1 MLLLVVVVAETTK
14 PCMRVSKTLALRV
27 KKYLIRNML
36 NIFHLLSRSSAAPP
50 LRRGAL
56 ISPFVTST
64 LPCAAKKKTKHVAA
78 TYNASD
84 DFDERL
90 DDAIGQINSQ
100 HGSGSLMKLGALP
113 NTNISVVRTGS
124 LGLDQA
130 LGIGGL
136 PRGRVVEIYGP
147 ESSGKTT
154 LALHVVAEAQKLGGK
169 CTFIDAEHA
178 LDPTYAKAI
187 GVDVDN
193 LYISQ
198 PDNGEQA
205 LEIAD
210 TLCKTGA
217 MDVVVVDS
225 VAALVPR
232 AELEGEMGDAHM
244 ALQARL
250 MSQAL
255 RKMTATLGRSNTLLI
270 FINQIRS
277 KIGVMFGSPEV
288 TAGGNALKFYASV
301 RMDIRKTGQIKDV
314 NGDIIGNTTRVK
326 VIKNKTAPPFRET
339 EFDMVYGRGI
349 CRYGE
354 MIDVGVHLGL
364 VVRSGA
370 WYSFVGSLVEGEAEE
385 SDAGEQESDVS
396 DGKGEKEGVEEDE
409 ADDSEVWPAEH
420 AKNFGQGKEKA
431 RLYLIEH
438 PERALFLED
447 AILKTIA
454 ERRRILLEGQ

>member
-1 MLLLVVVVAETTK
+1 MLLRRIGSTQSTFTSPITALFRRRNPKFTFLTTT
-14 PCMRVSKTLALRV
+14 PRL
-27 KKYLIRNML
+27 
-36 NIFHLLSRSSAAPP
+36 
-50 LRRGAL
+50 
-56 ISPFVTST
+56 
-64 LPCAAKKKTKHVAA
+64 KKKSKFKAVPD
-78 TYNASD
+78 SD
-84 DFDERL
+84 DSDALLEE
-90 DDAIGQINSQ
+90 AIGQINTL

-113 NTNISVVRTGS
+113 NTNVSVVRTGS

-178 LDPTYAKAI
+178 MDPTYAKAI

-193 LYISQ
+193 LFISQ

-205 LEIAD
+205 LDIAD

-277 KIGVMFGSPEV
+277 KIGVLFGSPEV

-301 RMDIRKTGQIKDV
+301 RMDIRRTGQIKDV
-314 NGDIIGNTTRVK
+314 NGDVIGNTTRVK
-326 VIKNKTAPPFRET
+326 VIKNKVSPPFRET
-339 EFDMVYGRGI
+339 EFDMIYGRGI
-349 CRYGE
+349 CRFGE
-354 MIDVGVHLGL
+354 MLDVGVHLG
-364 VVRSGA
+364 VVKRSGA
-370 WYSFVGSLVEGEAEE
+370 WYSFVGDGGDAEGDEEEEGEDDGEDSKDSTEE
-385 SDAGEQESDVS
+385 EEG
-396 DGKGEKEGVEEDE
+396 GKDPTN
-409 ADDSEVWPAEH
+409 DVWPAED

-438 PERALFLED
+438 PERALMLEEK
-447 AILKTIA
+447 ILATIA
-454 ERRRILLEGQ
+454 ERRRKLLEKSSVEQ

>member
-1 MLLLVVVVAETTK
+1 MFNPFLLIA
-14 PCMRVSKTLALRV
+14 
-27 KKYLIRNML
+27 RN
-36 NIFHLLSRSSAAPP
+36 SRQL
-50 LRRGAL
+50 LRRRRRA
-56 ISPFVTST
+56 FTST
-64 LPCAAKKKTKHVAA
+64 VTTSKKKSSKSSRNSESLQTL
-78 TYNASD
+78 
-84 DFDERL
+84 E
-90 DDAIGQINSQ
+90 DAIDTINKQ
-100 HGSGSLMKLGALP
+100 HGNGSLMKLGSVPDL
-113 NTNISVVRTGS
+113 NLSVVRTGS

-130 LGIGGL
+130 LGVGGL
-136 PRGRVVEIYGP
+136 PRGRVVEVYGP

-178 LDPTYAKAI
+178 LDPTYARAL
-187 GVDVDN
+187 GVNVDD

-217 MDVVVVDS
+217 MDVVVIDS

-255 RKMTATLGRSNTLLI
+255 RKMTATLARSNTLLI

-301 RMDIRKTGQIKDV
+301 RMDIRKTGQIKDASGEIV
-314 NGDIIGNTTRVK
+314 GNTTRVK
-326 VIKNKTAPPFRET
+326 VIKNKVSPPFRET
-339 EFDMVYGRGI
+339 EFDMMYGRGI

-354 MIDVGVHLGL
+354 MLDIGVHLG
-364 VVRSGA
+364 VVARAGA
-370 WYSFVGSLVEGEAEE
+370 WYSFVVDEDETKDVDDDATSTGTEESEGETLEE
-385 SDAGEQESDVS
+385 RENEAQNE
-396 DGKGEKEGVEEDE
+396 EKDE
-409 ADDSEVWPAEH
+409 AQNKARDEVESIWPAED

-431 RLYLIEH
+431 RQYLMAH
-438 PERALFLED
+438 SDRALLLENI
-447 AILKTIA
+447 ILKTIEERKKKLA
-454 ERRRILLEGQ
+454 EERSNNE